1 VRRRDVVAFLG
12 GAAVTWLR
20 TSQAQQ
26 KKVWR
31 IGQVLAGT
39 RESHGFLALALE
51 ERLSELGDKENV
63 VVIDRF
69 ARPEPKA
76 VQEEIAA
83 VSAQVDML
91 VVYST
96 IGGVAAKRVAPPVPV
111 VFVGVGAPL
120 EIGLVQ
126 SLSHPGGNMTGVTFE
141 AASETYQRRL
151 QLLKELVP
159 NLTRVAVLRAHGDAN
174 AEFATSALEKA
185 APQLGVRLMSFDINP
200 TSDLDGVF
208 AEIIAQTAQG
218 LIVVAGALTF
228 AVGKRIAELA
238 LAHRLPSCG
247 GFKEIVKAGELIGLG
262 PDLIQVCRQGAG
274 LVDKIIHGRDPADLP
289 VEQPTRYMIWIN
301 LKTASA
307 LGLTVPL
314 ALLAGADEVIE

>member
-1 VRRRDVVAFLG
+1 MRRRDFLATLG
-12 GAAVTWLR
+12 GAAAWPHAA
-20 TSQAQQ
+20 QAQQ

-39 RESHGFLALALE
+39 RESHGFLALAFE
-51 ERLSELGDKENV
+51 DRLSELGDKENV

-96 IGGVAAKRVAPPVPV
+96 IGGMAAKQVAPPVPV

-126 SLSHPGGNMTGVTFE
+126 SLSRPGGNMTGVTFE

-159 NLTRVAVLRAHGDAN
+159 NLTRVAVLRAYGDAN
-174 AEFATSALEKA
+174 AAFATNALEKA
-185 APQLGVRLMSFDINP
+185 APLLGVRLMSFDINP
-200 TSDLDGVF
+200 TSDLDRVF
-208 AEIIAQTAQG
+208 AEIIAEAVQG
-218 LIVVAGALTF
+218 LMVVAGALTF
-228 AVGKRIAELA
+228 ALGKRIAELA

-247 GFKEIVKAGELIGLG
+247 GFKETVKAGELIGLG

-274 LVDKIIHGRDPADLP
+274 LADKIIHGRKPADLP
-289 VEQPTRYMIWIN
+289 VEQPTRYVTWIN
-301 LKTASA
+301 LTTANA
-307 LGLTVPL
+307 LSITVPS

>member
-1 VRRRDVVAFLG
+1 MRRRDLIAFLG
-12 GAAVTWLR
+12 WAAVTWPR

-39 RESHGFLALALE
+39 PETHGFLALALK

-69 ARPEPKA
+69 ARPDPQA

-83 VSAQVDML
+83 LSPQVDLL
-91 VVYST
+91 VVFST

-111 VFVGVGAPL
+111 VFVSVGAPV

-159 NLTRVAVLRAHGDAN
+159 SLTRVAVLRAYGDAN
-174 AEFATSALEKA
+174 AVFATNALQKA

-200 TSDLDGVF
+200 ASDLDGVF
-208 AEIIAQTAQG
+208 AEIVAEAAQG

-228 AVGKRIAELA
+228 ALRKRITELA

-247 GFKEIVKAGELIGLG
+247 GFKETVKAGELIGLG
-262 PDLIQVCRQGAG
+262 PDLIQLCRQGAG
-274 LVDKIIHGRDPADLP
+274 LVDKIIHGRTPAYLP
-289 VEQPTRYMIWIN
+289 VEQPTRYSIWIN
-301 LKTASA
+301 LKTANA
-307 LGLTVPL
+307 LGITVPS